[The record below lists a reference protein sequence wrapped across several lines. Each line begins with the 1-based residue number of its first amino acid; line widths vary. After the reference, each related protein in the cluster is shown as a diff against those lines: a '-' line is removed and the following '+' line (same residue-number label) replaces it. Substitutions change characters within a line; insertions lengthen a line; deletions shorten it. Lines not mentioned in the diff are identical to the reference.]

1 MKYTKLN
8 KIIEPDPILL
18 VKDGKIIDEGMK
30 RAKISRKEL
39 ESYLRLIGT
48 DDWPEIK
55 PSHLEINGQVL

>member
-18 VKDGKIIDEGMK
+18 VKNGKIVDDGMK

-39 ESYLRLIGT
+39 ES
-48 DDWPEIK
+48 
-55 PSHLEINGQVL
+55 